1 MERVGGFKIGDKV
14 VCVDNNRIDLTN
26 GRIYEV
32 YGLNGET
39 YLKVFDDRKV
49 LRSFY
54 PHRFR
59 KATSLDEVLE

>member
-39 YLKVFDDRKV
+39 YLR
-49 LRSFY
+49 LS
-54 PHRFR
+54 
-59 KATSLDEVLE
+59 